1 MDGAI
6 FRTMSEF
13 KLGTIAA
20 IALGICVVD
29 CFFWMWG
36 GRSGKYKR
44 RFIGSFIQ
52 IAGINVLA
60 LIVGVWHWL
69 FIVAIIPEIAS
80 RCMGYGVHSE

>member
-1 MDGAI
+1 MNE
-6 FRTMSEF
+6 M
-13 KLGTIAA
+13 KLGTLAVIGL
-20 IALGICVVD
+20 IICCID
-29 CFFWMWG
+29 CWFWMAG

-52 IAGINVLA
+52 ITGINILA